1 MSQNVSDNFINTLK
15 QSQKQTDFV
24 VKIGWNK
31 EIREDAGF
39 FVLDSSKLDNNNFLK
54 GSEDVITLFDTF
66 KYSDESKFVKNFSI
80 SRKISQYAWGVIS
93 ANAKITLN
101 NKTGRFLPNNPE
113 IGANFK
119 AGRPVKIF
127 VGYNGEMICVFT
139 GFIGRPKVNIVS
151 STVELEAFDAMS
163 YFETQE
169 IQQSYFENQKIK
181 DVLREVLIGRGFGE
195 KQFKID
201 DSLTRVYPFLLT
213 SEKTMG
219 ELFKEVAQNE
229 NTLIY
234 ADENGILNFLPSEKL
249 AKNKISSWNFSYSNM
264 TDLEIADSKIINSVK
279 VKSSYLKEV
288 GFGTPFKLEG
298 EENSVGAKSKATFWL
313 NLVDKAKYGLIG
325 KNVEPTVIFKNS
337 KDENGAVLNG
347 LKVSGYSFG
356 TKYKLE
362 VENPLRTRAYLH
374 EFSIPGRIIQE
385 VEESPVVVQNIP
397 SIEKYGLNPEEN
409 TGLAGNSMEYEIKI
423 SDRYGD
429 NPQISER
436 GVGGA
441 MAKIGDGILRNM
453 SEPNMQFTIKNF
465 MAPHL
470 QLADS
475 VGLKVRDLNEQ
486 YNCAVLGVSLEG
498 GVNANFRQGLYLQA
512 LPSMKLFIL
521 DSSRLDSGEIL
532 G

>member
-1 MSQNVSDNFINTLK
+1 M
-15 QSQKQTDFV
+15 
-24 VKIGWNK
+24 
-31 EIREDAGF
+31 
-39 FVLDSSKLDNNNFLK
+39 
-54 GSEDVITLFDTF
+54 
-66 KYSDESKFVKNFSI
+66 
-80 SRKISQYAWGVIS
+80 
-93 ANAKITLN
+93 
-101 NKTGRFLPNNPE
+101 
-113 IGANFK
+113 
-119 AGRPVKIF
+119 
-127 VGYNGEMICVFT
+127 
-139 GFIGRPKVNIVS
+139 
-151 STVELEAFDAMS
+151 
-163 YFETQE
+163 
-169 IQQSYFENQKIK
+169 
-181 DVLREVLIGRGFGE
+181 
-195 KQFKID
+195 
-201 DSLTRVYPFLLT
+201 
-213 SEKTMG
+213 
-219 ELFKEVAQNE
+219 
-229 NTLIY
+229 
-234 ADENGILNFLPSEKL
+234 
-249 AKNKISSWNFSYSNM
+249 
-264 TDLEIADSKIINSVK
+264 
-279 VKSSYLKEV
+279 
-288 GFGTPFKLEG
+288 
-298 EENSVGAKSKATFWL
+298 
-313 NLVDKAKYGLIG
+313 VDKAKYGLIG

-337 KDENGAVLNG
+337 KDENGVVLNG

-475 VGLKVRDLNEQ
+475 VGLEVRDLNEQ

>member
-1 MSQNVSDNFINTLK
+1 MSQNVSDNFIKTLK
-15 QSQKQTDFV
+15 QSQKQTEFV

-39 FVLDSSKLDNNNFLK
+39 FALDSSKLDNDSFLK
-54 GSEDVITLFDTF
+54 GSEDIITLFDTF
-66 KYSDESKFVKNFSI
+66 KYNDESKFVKNFSI
-80 SRKISQYAWGVIS
+80 SRKISQYAWGVVS

-101 NKTGRFLPNNPE
+101 NKTRRFLPNNTE

-127 VGYNGEMICVFT
+127 VGYGGEMICVFT

-181 DVLREVLIGRGFGE
+181 DILKEVLIGQGFSE
-195 KQFKID
+195 KQFRID
-201 DSLTRVYPFLLT
+201 DSLNRVYPFLLT

-219 ELFKEVAQNE
+219 ELFREVAQNE
-229 NTLIY
+229 NALIY
-234 ADENGILNFLPSEKL
+234 TDENGILNFLPSEKL
-249 AKNKISSWNFSYSNM
+249 TRNKISSWNFSYSNM

-279 VKSSYLKEV
+279 VKSSYLKEA

-298 EENSVGAKSKATFWL
+298 EENSIGAKSKVTFWL
-313 NLVDKAKYGLIG
+313 NLVEKAKYGLIG
-325 KNVEPTVIFKNS
+325 KNIEPTVIFKDS
-337 KDENGAVLNG
+337 KDESGTVLTG

-362 VENPLRTRAYLH
+362 VENPLNTRAYLH
-374 EFSIPGRIIQE
+374 DFIIPGRIIQE
-385 VEESPVVVQNIP
+385 INESPVIVQNVP

-409 TGLAGNSMEYEIKI
+409 TGLTGNYMEYEIKI
-423 SDRYGD
+423 SDRCGD
-429 NPQISER
+429 NPQLAER
-436 GVGGA
+436 GIGGA
-441 MAKIGDGILRNM
+441 MAKIGDMILRNM

-465 MAPHL
+465 IVPHL

-475 VGLKVRDLNEQ
+475 VKLDIRDLNER
-486 YNCAVLGVSLEG
+486 YDCAVLGVSLEG

>member
-1 MSQNVSDNFINTLK
+1 MSQNVSDNFIKTLK
-15 QSQKQTDFV
+15 QPQKRTEFV
-24 VKIGWNK
+24 VKIGWSK

-39 FVLDSSKLDNNNFLK
+39 FVLDLSKLDNNFLK
-54 GSEDVITLFDTF
+54 GSEDIITLFDTF
-66 KYSDESKFVKNFSI
+66 KYSNESKFVKNFSI

-101 NKTGRFLPNNPE
+101 NKTGRFLPNSSE
-113 IGANFK
+113 IGTNFK

-127 VGYNGEMICVFT
+127 VGYNGEMVCVFT
-139 GFIGRPKVNIVS
+139 GFIGRPKINIVS

-181 DVLREVLIGRGFGE
+181 DILKEVLIGRGFSE
-195 KQFKID
+195 KQFRID
-201 DSLTRVYPFLLT
+201 DSLNRVYPFLLT

-229 NTLIY
+229 NALIY
-234 ADENGILNFLPSEKL
+234 ADENGILNFLQSEKL
-249 AKNKISSWNFSYSNM
+249 AKNKVSSWNFSYSNM

-288 GFGTPFKLEG
+288 GFGTPFKFEG
-298 EENSVGAKSKATFWL
+298 EENSVGAKSKAIFWL
-313 NLVDKAKYGLIG
+313 NLVEKAKYGLIG
-325 KNVEPTVIFKNS
+325 KNVEPTVVFKDS
-337 KDENGAVLNG
+337 KDENGAVLTG
-347 LKVSGYSFG
+347 LKVNGYSFG

-362 VENPLRTRAYLH
+362 VENPLKTRAYLH
-374 EFSIPGRIIQE
+374 DFIIPGRIIQE
-385 VEESPVVVQNIP
+385 VNESPVIVQNIP

-409 TGLAGNSMEYEIKI
+409 TGLAGNSMEYEIRI
-423 SDRYGD
+423 SDICGD
-429 NPQISER
+429 NSQLCEM
-436 GVGGA
+436 GAGGA
-441 MAKIGDGILRNM
+441 MAKVGDGILRNM

-470 QLADS
+470 QLVDS
-475 VGLKVRDLNEQ
+475 VDLEVRDLNER
-486 YNCAVLGVSLEG
+486 YNCAVLGVSIEG
-498 GVNANFRQGLYLQA
+498 GVNANFRQGLYLQV
-512 LPSMKLFIL
+512 LPNMKLFIL
-521 DSSRLDSGEIL
+521 DSSRLDSSDIL

>member
-1 MSQNVSDNFINTLK
+1 MSQNVSDNFIKTLK
-15 QSQKQTDFV
+15 QPQKQTEFV
-24 VKIGWNK
+24 VKIGWSK

-39 FVLDSSKLDNNNFLK
+39 FVLDSSKLDNNFLK
-54 GSEDVITLFDTF
+54 GSEDIITLFDTF
-66 KYSDESKFVKNFSI
+66 KYSNESKFVKNFSI

-93 ANAKITLN
+93 ANTKITLN
-101 NKTGRFLPNNPE
+101 NKTGRFLPNSSE

-127 VGYNGEMICVFT
+127 VGYNGEMVCVFT

-169 IQQSYFENQKIK
+169 IKQSYFENQKIK
-181 DVLREVLIGRGFGE
+181 DILKEVLIGRGFSE
-195 KQFKID
+195 KQFRID
-201 DSLTRVYPFLLT
+201 DSLNRVYPFLLT

-229 NTLIY
+229 NALIY

-249 AKNKISSWNFSYSNM
+249 AKNKVSSWNFSYSNM

-288 GFGTPFKLEG
+288 GFGTPFKFEG

-313 NLVDKAKYGLIG
+313 NLVEKAKYGLIG
-325 KNVEPTVIFKNS
+325 KNVEPTVVFKDS
-337 KDENGAVLNG
+337 KDENGAVLTG
-347 LKVSGYSFG
+347 LKVNGYSFG

-362 VENPLRTRAYLH
+362 VENPLKIRAYLH
-374 EFSIPGRIIQE
+374 DFIIPGRIIQE
-385 VEESPVVVQNIP
+385 VNESPVIVQNIP

-423 SDRYGD
+423 SDRCGD
-429 NPQISER
+429 NSQLCES
-436 GVGGA
+436 GAGGA
-441 MAKIGDGILRNM
+441 MAKVGDGILRNM

-465 MAPHL
+465 IAPHL

-475 VGLKVRDLNEQ
+475 VELEVHDLNER
-486 YNCAVLGVSLEG
+486 YNCAVLGVSIEG
-498 GVNANFRQGLYLQA
+498 GVNANFRQGLYLQV
-512 LPSMKLFIL
+512 LPNMKIFIL
-521 DSSRLDSGEIL
+521 DSSRLDSSDIL